1 MKKFWSLLAILM
13 VSVLSFGFVSCDDD
27 DDKKDETGNYYLTA
41 FVSNQGDL
49 DTQPVVMLN
58 QELDSRVSGIYIEN
72 AKLSDAKKA
81 VKAEIEEYAKLIA
94 ENFDEN
100 TFEVTV
106 KMYQEA
112 EENEKVV
119 ASWVVAFKEG
129 SWKIK

>member
-1 MKKFWSLLAILM
+1 MKESLPQ
-13 VSVLSFGFVSCDDD
+13 S
-27 DDKKDETGNYYLTA
+27 
-41 FVSNQGDL
+41 
-49 DTQPVVMLN
+49 VVMLN
-58 QELDSRVSGIYIEN
+58 QALDSRVSGIYIEN

-112 EENEKVV
+112 EQNEKVV

-129 SWKIK
+129 TWKIK

>member
-112 EENEKVV
+112 EQNEKVV

>member
-49 DTQPVVMLN
+49 DTQSMGMLN
-58 QELDSRVSGIYIEN
+58 QALDNRVSGIYIEN

-81 VKAEIEEYAKLIA
+81 VKAEIEDAAPSIA
-94 ENFDEN
+94 DNFDDC

-106 KMYQEA
+106 NMYQEA
-112 EENEKVV
+112 EQNEKVV